1 MASSL
6 RQRKTFDDA
15 AGPPKGSWSVKSGC
29 RLCRLLGAAVFNI
42 RLHLVYQA
50 RSRGMSARMQTFA
63 RACFGVFPSSASAS
77 KGWQRLGRR
86 RGALLCEDARP
97 GPRNPASARVFPRF
111 SLPGWFSGAANSL
124 SFQAHSNFFDASAP
138 CAYPRLPRR
147 PLAATLPASRGS
159 STMDRIA
166 ALSRRPHR
174 HRDGSRLIR
183 IYEPEDFQSA

>member
-15 AGPPKGSWSVKSGC
+15 AGPLKGSRSVKSGC

-77 KGWQRLGRR
+77 KGWQHPGRR

-138 CAYPRLPRR
+138 CAYPRLPPEAARRNSPRFPRLEHHGPHRR
-147 PLAATLPASRGS
+147 PQPTAAPPSGRKPFDSNL
-159 STMDRIA
+159 
-166 ALSRRPHR
+166 
-174 HRDGSRLIR
+174 
-183 IYEPEDFQSA
+183 

>member
-50 RSRGMSARMQTFA
+50 RSRGMSARVQTFA

-124 SFQAHSNFFDASAP
+124 SFQAHSNFLT
-138 CAYPRLPRR
+138 LPRPAPIPASPGGR
-147 PLAATLPASRGS
+147 SPQLSPLPAARAPWTASPPS
-159 STMDRIA
+159 A
-166 ALSRRPHR
+166 
-174 HRDGSRLIR
+174 DGRTAIGT
-183 IYEPEDFQSA
+183 EAV